1 MPPIL
6 YSSIFKELTKRVQ
19 LRIDEASRQNKLLFD
34 TPVYENYMTWDIP
47 TVGLN
52 FEEIIGKYS
61 LSIAATTI
69 DENSKEPIRGPQG
82 LSTLSAKNLTH
93 AHSYPLMVQEYRK
106 ILELLNSSFLPDQKK
121 KNELMRIMFGAVKDA
136 VEGVQARLDMIFL
149 GALSNEG
156 IYNINADN
164 NPEGI
169 KTSINYQMPDSNKG
183 VATIEW
189 VQSNIDTVDPFEDI
203 QSIVDAAQNIKLSE
217 IWISQAKLSF
227 ITKAKKLKQ
236 VIFGTDKSNSPILL
250 SQLNSFMESNELP
263 KFKVIRR
270 QTNVRLPDGSLKTIS
285 PFNGKNLVFVP
296 EGKLGV
302 IKNSYTDNELRQE
315 DDITYSNYG
324 RIRIAQW
331 GVGEKQNSNQTDFI
345 KAEVIAL
352 PVFTSINGIFS
363 LKTEK

>member
-6 YSSIFKELTKRVQ
+6 YSSIFGGLTKRVQ
-19 LRIDEASRQNKLLFD
+19 IRIDEASRQNKLLFD
-34 TPVYENYMTWDIP
+34 LPVYENYLPWDIP

-61 LSIAATTI
+61 LSIAAATI
-69 DENSKEPIRGPQG
+69 DENAKEPIRGPQG

-93 AHSYPLMVQEYRK
+93 AHSFPLTVQEYRK
-106 ILELLNSSFLPDQKK
+106 VLELINSRFLNDQQKN
-121 KNELMRIMFGAVKDA
+121 NELMRIMFGTVKDA
-136 VEGVQARLDMIFL
+136 VEGVQAKLDMIFL

-169 KTSINYQMPDSNKG
+169 KTSIDYQMPESNKG

-189 VQSNIDTVDPFEDI
+189 VESNVNTVDPFEDI
-203 QSIVDAAQNIKLSE
+203 QGVVDAAQNIKLSE

-227 ITKAKKLKQ
+227 ILKSKKLKQ
-236 VIFGTDKSNSPILL
+236 VIFGVDKSNSPLLL
-250 SQLNSFMESNELP
+250 SQLNGFMESNELP

-270 QTNVRLPDGSLKTIS
+270 QTNVRLQDGSLKTIS

-302 IKNSYTDNELRQE
+302 IKNSYTNSELKP
-315 DDITYSNYG
+315 DDGVTYSNYG

-345 KAEVIAL
+345 KAETIAL
-352 PVFTSINGIFS
+352 PVFNSINGIFS